1 MEVPTEIAR
10 ETEPGPEL
18 SRLAFGEV
26 TVDVESRHVRT
37 ATDASRLEP
46 RVCDLLRT
54 LVARPGLTVS
64 RGHLIET
71 VWGQDE
77 GSAGTLSQA
86 VSALRRALGDDD
98 RAPRFIE
105 TVPGLG
111 YRWIFEE
118 PSERRGSPSPR
129 WLGRVWAAGGAA
141 LAAVV
146 GGLDGIGARAPSS
159 LGREPA
165 ITLEIVEP

>member
-1 MEVPTEIAR
+1 MEVLTEIAR
-10 ETEPGPEL
+10 NVEPGQDLP
-18 SRLAFGEV
+18 RLAFGEV
-26 TVDVESRHVRT
+26 TVDIESRHVRT
-37 ATDASRLEP
+37 ATDSSSLEP
-46 RVCDLLRT
+46 RACDLLRT

-64 RGHLIET
+64 RDHLIET

-118 PSERRGSPSPR
+118 PPERLNPPSPR

-146 GGLDGIGARAPSS
+146 GGRDGIGARAVIAVSRTGDHP
-159 LGREPA
+159 
-165 ITLEIVEP
+165 